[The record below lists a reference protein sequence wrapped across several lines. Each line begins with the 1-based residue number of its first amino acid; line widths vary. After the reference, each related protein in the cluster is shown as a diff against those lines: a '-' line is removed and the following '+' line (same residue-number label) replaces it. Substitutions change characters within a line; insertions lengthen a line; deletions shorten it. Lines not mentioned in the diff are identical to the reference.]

1 MHAILLQK
9 SSENKTLAHGRRS
22 SVFLSDQPLQT
33 MFASSLLGVL
43 AGSSAG
49 KHFQR
54 GAGSEKAV
62 CGFCEDFFCRCS
74 SLRAFP
80 SSMHWFL
87 ATSSLWIHHNMW
99 PSLSWEVKNT
109 DLLSP
114 RRERARRTAR
124 AEPDQHLGDLTSL
137 SYIWVE
143 RCTGILR
150 YNSISLRLCT
160 SDLTAPKTGL
170 PSYAKT
176 VWSIC
181 YISRKQYN
189 TNCFVFS
196 ARMQCFLSKM
206 HAYYKG

>member
-80 SSMHWFL
+80 SSMHWFR

-124 AEPDQHLGDLTSL
+124 AEPDQHLPQLYL
-137 SYIWVE
+137 SWEMHRNLKIQQ
-143 RCTGILR
+143 
-150 YNSISLRLCT
+150 
-160 SDLTAPKTGL
+160 
-170 PSYAKT
+170 
-176 VWSIC
+176 
-181 YISRKQYN
+181 YISEALYLGFNSSKNRPAFLRQNSLEHLLHFKEAIQYKLLCVQCKN
-189 TNCFVFS
+189 AMFFIEN
-196 ARMQCFLSKM
+196 ARLLQGLKW
-206 HAYYKG
+206 